1 MNKVYIK
8 QNIGVYKI
16 VNPKGKVYIGSS
28 INLKK
33 RMNQYKNKQC
43 KCQFKIFNSLN
54 KYGFDNH
61 YIEIVEFVEDV
72 DILNCRERFWQEYYE
87 VIEEGLNLSL
97 VECGD
102 RRRTFSKEALRSIGD
117 RQRGG
122 KNPSARKVINV
133 LTKEIFDTVAEV
145 TLKEGFSKSYL
156 SGKLNNR
163 SNNPTPYTYLSNYES
178 YLKGENVNVLKDVQG
193 VYKVKD
199 VRTSIVYNDIHEAI
213 KDTNYKEYRLRTLQ
227 YWLNKDKYVNKSP
240 FVKV

>member
-1 MNKVYIK
+1 M
-8 QNIGVYKI
+8 
-16 VNPKGKVYIGSS
+16 
-28 INLKK
+28 
-33 RMNQYKNKQC
+33 
-43 KCQFKIFNSLN
+43 
-54 KYGFDNH
+54 
-61 YIEIVEFVEDV
+61 
-72 DILNCRERFWQEYYE
+72 
-87 VIEEGLNLSL
+87 IEEGLNLSL

-122 KNPSARKVINV
+122 RNPSARKVINV

-199 VRTSIVYNDIHEAI
+199 VRSSIVYNNIHEAI

-240 FVKV
+240 FVKI